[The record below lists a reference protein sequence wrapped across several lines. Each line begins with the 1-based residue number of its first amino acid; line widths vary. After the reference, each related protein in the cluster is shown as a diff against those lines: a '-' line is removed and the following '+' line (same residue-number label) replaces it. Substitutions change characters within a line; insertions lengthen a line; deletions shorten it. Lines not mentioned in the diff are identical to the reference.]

1 MTESF
6 VKPQALGLSGDEV
19 SAVTSAFGDPTRR
32 DIYLF
37 VRAGADGVTAAEVAE
52 RFDLHPNVAR
62 HHLEKLTAGGYL
74 TVELARH
81 ETAGRPSKRYR
92 AGELDT
98 SLNFPPRRD
107 DLLATLL
114 ARSLE
119 LLDPDQAAAMAEEVG
134 YDYGLA
140 IAAR

>member
-1 MTESF
+1 MAEAV
-6 VKPQALGLSGDEV
+6 VKPPGGHAIDLSADEFSAAV

-62 HHLEKLTAGGYL
+62 HHLAKLTAGRYL
-74 TVELARH
+74 TPDLAPLAVGSQRPAPLP
-81 ETAGRPSKRYR
+81 AGALEMR
-92 AGELDT
+92 A
-98 SLNFPPRRD
+98 
-107 DLLATLL
+107 
-114 ARSLE
+114 
-119 LLDPDQAAAMAEEVG
+119 PDEAAAMAESVG

-140 IAAR
+140 IAARMTPEV